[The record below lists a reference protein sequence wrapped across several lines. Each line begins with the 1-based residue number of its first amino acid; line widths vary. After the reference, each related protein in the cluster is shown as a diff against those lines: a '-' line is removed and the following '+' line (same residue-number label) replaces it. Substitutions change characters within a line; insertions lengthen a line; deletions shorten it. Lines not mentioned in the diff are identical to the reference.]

1 MMEVT
6 TYADRSQP
14 LIECTAVQKHYP
26 DFALDVTLAVPE
38 NTIVGLVGLNGSG
51 KTTLFRL
58 LTGLA
63 KADDGS
69 CRMLGQ
75 AADTLPVSVKEQIGV
90 VLADLFLQ
98 KSSVSFVL
106 LVAGTVLLVIGVVY
120 LFLRREKRQV
130 LFSHET
136 DEKLFRYLSK
146 MMRFS
151 QLLLIV
157 DILFKAVQLF
167 YSQTA

>member
-1 MMEVT
+1 MKKICGF
-6 TYADRSQP
+6 
-14 LIECTAVQKHYP
+14 LFLFLTA
-26 DFALDVTLAVPE
+26 
-38 NTIVGLVGLNGSG
+38 
-51 KTTLFRL
+51 LFPIF
-58 LTGLA
+58 
-63 KADDGS
+63 S
-69 CRMLGQ
+69 
-75 AADTLPVSVKEQIGV
+75 IGV

-98 KSSVSFVL
+98 KSSVSF
-106 LVAGTVLLVIGVVY
+106 VLLVIGVVY

-136 DEKLFRYLSK
+136 DEKLFRYLSR

>member
-1 MMEVT
+1 MKKICGF
-6 TYADRSQP
+6 
-14 LIECTAVQKHYP
+14 LFLFLTA
-26 DFALDVTLAVPE
+26 
-38 NTIVGLVGLNGSG
+38 
-51 KTTLFRL
+51 LFPIF
-58 LTGLA
+58 
-63 KADDGS
+63 S
-69 CRMLGQ
+69 
-75 AADTLPVSVKEQIGV
+75 IGV
-90 VLADLFLQ
+90 VLADLFLR

-157 DILFKAVQLF
+157 DILFKAVQLC